1 MTVNDMFFI
10 GSSATNILFPTSP
23 SRFCYVRRALTL
35 TSIQH
40 LPTLHRGMVYDDA
53 EKLYAQVKKDG
64 KELIDEA
71 FEAIFGWPS
80 SDARTQPVSANFIGF
95 NTTPFPR
102 RDVVKVP
109 FAGPHAA
116 KLKSKLVQTT
126 KDGKEGYAL
135 MDCSA
140 GSPLSSSSGMFA
152 DCHPVSGKPTSDA
165 CGTAAEV
172 CTLVYTNGSDHFVLK
187 NDLVQLTIS
196 QGRITSLFDVQLG

>member
-1 MTVNDMFFI
+1 
-10 GSSATNILFPTSP
+10 
-23 SRFCYVRRALTL
+23 
-35 TSIQH
+35 
-40 LPTLHRGMVYDDA
+40 MVYEDA
-53 EKLYAQVKKDG
+53 EKLYAQVKKEG
-64 KELIDEA
+64 SELIEEA
-71 FEAIFGWPS
+71 FKAIFGFSS
-80 SDARTQPVSANFIGF
+80 SDARTQPVSGNIIGF

-140 GSPLSSSSGMFA
+140 GGPLSSSSGMFA
-152 DCHPVSGKPTSDA
+152 DCHPVSGERDLQSSVPP
-165 CGTAAEV
+165 AET
-172 CTLVYTNGSDHFVLK
+172 CALVYTNGSDHFVLK

-196 QGRITSLFDVQLG
+196 QGRITSLLDVQLE

>member
-1 MTVNDMFFI
+1 
-10 GSSATNILFPTSP
+10 
-23 SRFCYVRRALTL
+23 
-35 TSIQH
+35 
-40 LPTLHRGMVYDDA
+40 MVYEDA
-53 EKLYAQVKKDG
+53 EKLYAEVKQDG
-64 KELIDEA
+64 AELIDEA
-71 FEAIFGWPS
+71 FEAIFGRRS
-80 SDARTQPVSANFIGF
+80 SDARTKPVSGDFIGF

-140 GSPLSSSSGMFA
+140 GGPLCSSSGMFA
-152 DCHPVSGKPTSDA
+152 DCHPVSGKPVSIVR
-165 CGTAAEV
+165 GIGAEV
-172 CTLVYTNGSDHFVLK
+172 CPLVYTNGSDHFVLK

-196 QGRITSLFDVQLG
+196 QGRITSLLDVQHQ